1 MSVNSLASLGGYC
14 ISGVSTLSESTKQ
27 KLQALGIDPSS
38 VTSEAQAQSLIN
50 AAQTRQQVQKANNE
64 SNSKNTCSSE
74 AELISRAKS
83 LASKLGVSVS
93 NNSPLTEI
101 LSSISSKINSLSNQ
115 SSTEGY
121 NIQKLQQFQA
131 ELYSIQNEYS
141 TVKQSQNSM
150 YTAMNLTANMNK
162 FSLGLN

>member
-1 MSVNSLASLGGYC
+1 MYQ
-14 ISGVSTLSESTKQ
+14 I
-27 KLQALGIDPSS
+27 
-38 VTSEAQAQSLIN
+38 
-50 AAQTRQQVQKANNE
+50 
-64 SNSKNTCSSE
+64 
-74 AELISRAKS
+74 
-83 LASKLGVSVS
+83 
-93 NNSPLTEI
+93 I